1 MHGPF
6 FLLLCP
12 SLLFSANILTKLPH
26 SPTDILLVVS
36 FYFFVYKLHYHNN
49 IAIIIPSYGQVHKIQ
64 AIIRHIVFYIM
75 AVTSTSIQNFALNMS
90 KMQKHHRGN
99 I

>member
-1 MHGPF
+1 MLGPF

-12 SLLFSANILTKLPH
+12 SLLFSANILTKLTH

-36 FYFFVYKLHYHNN
+36 FYFFVYKLHHHNN
-49 IAIIIPSYGQVHKIQ
+49 ITIIIPSYGQVHKTQ
-64 AIIRHIVFYIM
+64 AIIRRIVFYIM
-75 AVTSTSIQNFALNMS
+75 AVTSTSIPNFALKMS